1 MKINTLKY
9 GLNFFYFDEH
19 SQVHVRMKRAMTIH
33 LRRSWIVARTNYTVT
48 ELHLVMD
55 AQVKMYVFHE
65 GMITW
70 EIFVKVFALKSV
82 KKTTYIVKFN
92 QIQ

>member
-1 MKINTLKY
+1 
-9 GLNFFYFDEH
+9 
-19 SQVHVRMKRAMTIH
+19 MKRAMTIH
-33 LRRSWIVARTNYTVT
+33 LQRSWIVVRTNYSVT
-48 ELHLVMD
+48 DLHLVMV
-55 AQVKMYVFHE
+55 AQVKMFAFHE
-65 GMITW
+65 AMITW

>member
-1 MKINTLKY
+1 
-9 GLNFFYFDEH
+9 
-19 SQVHVRMKRAMTIH
+19 MTMT
-33 LRRSWIVARTNYTVT
+33 WIVVKTNYTVT

-55 AQVKMYVFHE
+55 ALVKMFVFHE
-65 GMITW
+65 AMITW